1 MIKKCALLL
10 LLLSLSSFAY
20 AQVDYQN
27 LNPNGLINSL
37 ISNFIEEIKLVAKPI
52 KQVSKNLFWILV
64 PISIFLNGFKCIFAE
79 GNIQTFFYALV
90 KIILVIGIYLFLLDN
105 GVEIAQAII
114 YSFVQVINYENYG
127 PSEFLDLTFTISSYL
142 YKCISD
148 SYFDGLNSLYI
159 KFLIGIFTVILFL
172 CVIVFAI
179 IYLKAHV
186 LCIIGVFVLGFGAYE
201 ATRQYATNYLRKVI
215 SISLELLTIIV
226 LINAGCKILLNIEKS
241 IKKYQDLGSTL
252 TSHECYALI
261 FSALFMLVLT
271 ISMPKMVGSLV
282 FESNDKSG
290 LNKYSPIK
298 KIAK

>member
-90 KIILVIGIYLFLLDN
+90 KILLVIGLYLFLLDN
-105 GVEIAQAII
+105 GVEIAQSII

-127 PSEFLDLTFTISSYL
+127 PSEFLDLTFNISSYL

-179 IYLKAHV
+179 I
-186 LCIIGVFVLGFGAYE
+186 
-201 ATRQYATNYLRKVI
+201 
-215 SISLELLTIIV
+215 LLASSSD
-226 LINAGCKILLNIEKS
+226 N
-241 IKKYQDLGSTL
+241 
-252 TSHECYALI
+252 
-261 FSALFMLVLT
+261 
-271 ISMPKMVGSLV
+271 PR
-282 FESNDKSG
+282 
-290 LNKYSPIK
+290 
-298 KIAK
+298 